1 MFNMVRRARL
11 AIAGIPWHVIHRG
24 NNRSRC
30 FFTSSD
36 YSYYLGT
43 LAEQAVKFDCLIH
56 AYVLMTNHVHLLIT
70 PARETSAA
78 LLMKNLAQRH
88 TQLINRRDN
97 RTGTLWEGR
106 FKSCLAQDD
115 AYVLTCY
122 RYIELNPVRAGMVD
136 NPGSYYWSSYG
147 VNGDGKSSSVI
158 TPHAD
163 YLALGADT
171 NERLARYRKSFSA
184 LLSETELR
192 SIRRATN
199 GNFVLGTDSYLSA
212 LQAQLDRQVAPLRRA
227 KPTKGD
233 RPLTAQKMSS

>member
-1 MFNMVRRARL
+1 MVRRARL
-11 AIAGIPWHVIHRG
+11 AVAGIPWHIIHRG

-36 YSYYLGT
+36 YSYYLAT
-43 LAEQAVKFDCLIH
+43 LTEQAMKFDCLIH
-56 AYVLMTNHVHLLIT
+56 AYVLMTNHIHLLIT
-70 PARETSAA
+70 PAQSTSAA

-88 TQLINRRDN
+88 TQFLNRRDK

-122 RYIELNPVRAGMVD
+122 RYIELNPVRAGMVEH
-136 NPGSYYWSSYG
+136 PGHYYWSSYG
-147 VNGDGKSSSVI
+147 VNGDGKSSSLI

-163 YLALGADT
+163 YLALGA
-171 NERLARYRKSFSA
+171 NAEERIARYRKSFNA
-184 LLSETELR
+184 LLSERELQ

-199 GNFVLGTDSYLSA
+199 GNFVLGTDEFLSC
-212 LQAQLDRQVAPLRRA
+212 LQTKLDRQVAPLRRA
-227 KPTKGD
+227 KPAKGD
-233 RPLTAQKMSS
+233 RPLTAQKVSS